1 MVRRTLPS
9 AEETLR
15 ILGRKRTR
23 PAHRAPP
30 PVGRKLT
37 PVIKMLDEK
46 FGKSEGALHA
56 RWREIVGEAL
66 AARSEPI
73 KVIKNRAGGG
83 GTLQLKIDG
92 PMAALVQHQAPDI
105 LARANLVLGTGT
117 IDKLRIVQGPVKPP
131 PAAVDPAAKVR
142 ARRSRVRPLDAAE
155 EAGLEAG
162 LEGLPN
168 DRLKGALR
176 TLGREVLRRPGRARG
191 D

>member
-1 MVRRTLPS
+1 MVRRPLPTP
-9 AEETLR
+9 EETLQ

-23 PAHRAPP
+23 PAHRSPP

-37 PVIKMLDEK
+37 PVIKMLNEK
-46 FGKSEGALHA
+46 FGKTEGALQT

-66 AARSEPI
+66 AAHSEPI
-73 KVIKNRAGGG
+73 KVIRNRAGGG
-83 GTLQLKIDG
+83 VLQLKIDG

-105 LARANLVLGTGT
+105 LARANLILGTGT
-117 IDKLRIVQGPVKPP
+117 VDKLRIIQGPVRPP

-142 ARRSRVRPLDAAE
+142 ARRARVRPLDAAE
-155 EAGLEAG
+155 EARLEAG
-162 LEGLPN
+162 LETLPN

-176 TLGREVLRRPGRARG
+176 TLGREVLRRPGGARG